1 MYAYTR
7 YISIHVR
14 TCEDTVYERAEVRM
28 ENKIKMIQCRLAGA
42 FAEVYDVRGAWYP
55 INGVLETASC
65 SCEKFED
72 IEKARKQLAIGTVTI
87 NGLEYWCWTAD
98 ISPDIVWELLS
109 EE

>member
-1 MYAYTR
+1 
-7 YISIHVR
+7 
-14 TCEDTVYERAEVRM
+14 M

-55 INGVLETASC
+55 INSVLETASC
-65 SCEKFED
+65 SCEKFGD
-72 IEKARKQLAIGTVTI
+72 IENARKRLAIETITI
-87 NGLEYWCWTAD
+87 NGLEYWRWMSV